1 MPRHTDRYR
10 DPINSSEILQLFKAK
25 APSKDSWIT
34 LFHVP
39 YRDISPGI
47 AFLRI
52 LTHPGRLSP
61 VKTSLP
67 VTSIVCHLAAIRAC
81 LAGLSLHIASDLND
95 IHHISAVLGVAR
107 LI

>member
-1 MPRHTDRYR
+1 MPRHTDIETQSTVLRSCNPLKQKLR
-10 DPINSSEILQLFKAK
+10 RRTPGV
-25 APSKDSWIT
+25 T

-52 LTHPGRLSP
+52 LTHPGRVSP

-67 VTSIVCHLAAIRAC
+67 VTSIVCHLAAIRVF
-81 LAGLSLHIASDLND
+81 LSGLSLHIASDMND